1 MNECDW
7 WMSAWLL
14 KNKTWV
20 QMNVESSQQRP
31 QFVTLN
37 TVCSDKYGLFWWIQF
52 VPMNE
57 VCSNECSSNECRS
70 KMNVVWSQA
79 RRMWFNEMSA
89 WMNEWTN
96 PTTLF
101 TSSAT
106 TTPTTT
112 ITRTYRPMVKRQGG
126 RREDGRTGEREL
138 LFCCFSVAFPL
149 FFRCF
154 SAALSLPSLSA
165 RVSGSG
171 NYLSLPLPLL
181 LIFFYHFRFH

>member
-1 MNECDW
+1 
-7 WMSAWLL
+7 
-14 KNKTWV
+14 
-20 QMNVESSQQRP
+20 MNVESSQQRP

-89 WMNEWTN
+89 WMNEWTD

-112 ITRTYRPMVKRQGG
+112 ITRTYWPIVKTPRWETW
-126 RREDGRTGEREL
+126 RREDGRARAAFLLLFRGFSVVFPL
-138 LFCCFSVAFPL
+138 LFCCFVVAIVVRQSVWKRQL
-149 FFRCF
+149 FIA
-154 SAALSLPSLSA
+154 SASA
-165 RVSGSG
+165 SAS
-171 NYLSLPLPLL
+171 
-181 LIFFYHFRFH
+181 IDFFYHFRFH